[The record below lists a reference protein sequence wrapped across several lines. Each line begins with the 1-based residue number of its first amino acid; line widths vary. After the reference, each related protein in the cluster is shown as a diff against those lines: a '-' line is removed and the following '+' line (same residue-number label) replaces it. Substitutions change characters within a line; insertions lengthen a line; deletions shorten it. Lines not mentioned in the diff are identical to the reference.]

1 MKESVLMKSTLT
13 SIGVLMGGCSLEHEV
28 SLRSGQG
35 VTGALLAAG
44 YRVVAVTI
52 LKDGRWQ
59 LGTETPVSVFEG
71 LSRLR
76 DEKID
81 CVFLALHGPNGEDG
95 RIQGL
100 LDVLGYPYT
109 GSGCAASAL
118 SMDKVRSKDVI
129 TAAGIP
135 TAHKFCVTQTE
146 WHHERHEIINRVMD
160 LMGLPVVLKS
170 PCQGSSCGMAI
181 PRDEHELVRDMNE
194 ILPLE
199 GVVMVEAFVQG
210 LEVTCSVLDTIK
222 EQHPRAL
229 PVTEIRPKQS
239 AFFDYYSK
247 YTPGAT
253 REITPAHIGETLTAR
268 VQELAVAA
276 HTALGCRSWSRS
288 DFIVGEDGPVW
299 LEVNTLPGLTETSLF
314 PQAAAAAGISYNE
327 LIVMLTEDAIE
338 RRRLANHNG

>member
-1 MKESVLMKSTLT
+1 MKNPMA

-35 VTGALLAAG
+35 VTSALVAAG
-44 YRVVAVTI
+44 YRVVAITI

-59 LGTETPVSVFEG
+59 IGSEAPMPVFDG
-71 LSRLR
+71 LCQLR
-76 DEKID
+76 NQHID
-81 CVFLALHGPNGEDG
+81 CIFLALHGSNGEDG

-109 GSGCAASAL
+109 GSGCASSAL
-118 SMDKVRSKDVI
+118 CMDKIRSKDVI
-129 TAAGIP
+129 TAAGVP
-135 TAHKFCVTQTE
+135 TAPKFCVTQAD
-146 WHHERHEIINRVMD
+146 WQHSHEEVVNHVMD
-160 LMGLPVVLKS
+160 TMGLPVVLKS

-181 PRDEHELVRDMNE
+181 PHNQHEFIRDMNE

-199 GVVMVEAFVQG
+199 GIVMVEAFIQG
-210 LEVTCSVLDTIK
+210 LEVTCSVLDTIT

-229 PVTEIRPKQS
+229 PVTEIRPGQS

-253 REITPAHIGETLTAR
+253 REITPAHIGETLTLR
-268 VQELAVAA
+268 VQELSVTA
-276 HTALGCRSWSRS
+276 HKALGCRSWSRS
-288 DFIVGEDGPVW
+288 DFILGENGPVW

-338 RRRLANHNG
+338 RHRQANHNG